1 MKLVRERVANL
12 VRHYRYKVSVLSL
25 TKIVIYAQ
33 VAHIDNDFI
42 IFGDSGFSHLLIKD
56 RKLRSI
62 DEQFRKLFLI
72 KYIPQIINSNVIKK
86 DVRIIHSK
94 EYGQIEYMA
103 LSRKIDERI
112 VKMIL
117 RKIGSGNYHFWSIMD
132 KQYT

>member
-1 MKLVRERVANL
+1 MYDGEMLRNSYKKLLEDTRRYYKNL
-12 VRHYRYKVSVLSL
+12 K
-25 TKIVIYAQ
+25 KIRCK
-33 VAHIDNDFI
+33 HIDNDFI

-132 KQYT
+132 R